1 VLPTYILDEETLAGV
16 EIVEADLEELNRPMA
31 LIWNRR
37 TVEMLGR
44 NAVET
49 KDALIAALRAEDE
62 ERRGEC

>member
-37 TVEMLGR
+37 TVEMLGC

-49 KDALIAALRAEDE
+49 KDALLAALRAEDK
-62 ERRGEC
+62 ERRGEG